1 MKIEKNN
8 KYFTI
13 AAYAVLSTLVVI
25 GITIMLVNIR
35 VIWGGLVSIIKSIVS
50 LLAPLWL
57 GVIFAYLMDPIVEFY
72 SKKCNWHFKGFGKK
86 KKHTKEQDRHTSRT
100 MGTILTAV
108 TIVAVI
114 GLFILM
120 ISLNVSSVLASNKV
134 EGLMLSINQYI
145 VYFQSMIENV
155 VETIGNL
162 NISSQNMN
170 ILSKLYLFVDQFT
183 TGLTDKIIN
192 TLPSIGENALNI
204 GLAIV
209 VGFYLVQD
217 KEAMLVG
224 WNKVLD
230 FILPTR
236 IRKESRKIGKD
247 IDYVFSG
254 YIRGQLIDAAIMA
267 SLISL
272 ALTLIGIDFA
282 IIIGIIAGIFNIVP
296 YFGPIVGFVLAGL
309 IGAIGPAPQKA
320 IYAMIAV
327 VILQQI
333 DGWYIVPKVIGN
345 SVKLHPVVVL
355 LSIVIGGKLFG
366 LAGILLGVPIAAFIR
381 LILIRYVDL
390 EHSHL

>member
-25 GITIMLVNIR
+25 GVTIALVNIR
-35 VIWGGLVSIIKSIVS
+35 VIWGGLLSVIKGIFS

-72 SKKCNWHFKGFGKK
+72 SKKCKWNFKGFGKK

-114 GLFILM
+114 GLFVLM

-162 NISSQNMN
+162 NISSQNVN
-170 ILSKLYLFVDQFT
+170 ILSKMYLFVDQFT
-183 TGLTDKIIN
+183 TGLTDKVIN

-236 IRKESRKIGKD
+236 VRAESRKIGKD

-309 IGAIGPAPQKA
+309 IGAIGPEPQKA

-327 VILQQI
+327 VVLQQI

-366 LAGILLGVPIAAFIR
+366 LAGILLGVPVAAFIR